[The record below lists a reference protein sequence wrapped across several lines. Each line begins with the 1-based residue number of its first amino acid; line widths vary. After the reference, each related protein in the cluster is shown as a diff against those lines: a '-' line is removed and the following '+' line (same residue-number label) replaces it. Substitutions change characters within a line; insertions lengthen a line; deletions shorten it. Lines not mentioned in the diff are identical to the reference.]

1 MISTPTN
8 RPCDGDFR
16 AAPVLHTKIK
26 TFDLY
31 LLLSYRGHIND
42 LFLVTGEEEL
52 EISPYDDTVMDT
64 RMASLVAGKFL
75 FEDTKR
81 KYSTQV
87 HKIKIYYLLLRAK
100 IRITEVIAEV
110 IF

>member
-1 MISTPTN
+1 MFTKDEKMISTPTN

-16 AAPVLHTKIK
+16 PAPVLHAKIK

-31 LLLSYRGHIND
+31 LLLLSYCGHING

-64 RMASLVAGKFL
+64 QMASLVAGKFVS
-75 FEDTKR
+75 EDTER

-87 HKIKIYYLLLRAK
+87 HQNKNI
-100 IRITEVIAEV
+100 
-110 IF
+110 

>member
-8 RPCDGDFR
+8 RSSDGDFR
-16 AAPVLHTKIK
+16 PAPVLHTKIK

-31 LLLSYRGHIND
+31 LLLLSYCGHMND

-52 EISPYDDTVMDT
+52 ETSPYDDTVMDT

-81 KYSTQV
+81 KYSTQA
-87 HKIKIYYLLLRAK
+87 HKNKNILFASEGKNQHY
-100 IRITEVIAEV
+100 
-110 IF
+110 